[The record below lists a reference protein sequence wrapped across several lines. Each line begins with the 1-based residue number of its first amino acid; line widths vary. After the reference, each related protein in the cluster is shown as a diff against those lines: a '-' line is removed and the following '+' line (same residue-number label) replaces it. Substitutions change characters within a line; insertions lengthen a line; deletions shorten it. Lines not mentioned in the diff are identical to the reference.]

1 MRKRISITPRAGTAV
16 FVRDDFI
23 DRWSGT
29 RLYFPGWVRN
39 WYRAA
44 KPFVHIALKE
54 RRPR

>member
-16 FVRDDFI
+16 FVRDGFI